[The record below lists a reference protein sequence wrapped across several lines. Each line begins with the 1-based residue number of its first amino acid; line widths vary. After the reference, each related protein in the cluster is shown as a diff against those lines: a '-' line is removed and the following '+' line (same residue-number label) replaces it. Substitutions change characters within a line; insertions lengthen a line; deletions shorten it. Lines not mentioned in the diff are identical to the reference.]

1 MGLDMSFYHTDKPI
15 HLNKVNRGEE
25 EFDADEIFYFR
36 KFWSLHTKI
45 FEIYQEFNGEIED
58 GDDNGL
64 YILLEEKLLERLEQ
78 WLYDY
83 LHSDEEIEYIAP
95 VEEFYKVLCSM
106 IYRTRHGEYFYYNG
120 DYQQLT
126 N

>member
-1 MGLDMSFYHTDKPI
+1 MGLDMSFYHIDKPI

-45 FEIYQEFNGEIED
+45 FEIYQEINGTFED

-83 LHSDEEIEYIAP
+83 LHSDEEIEDIAS

-106 IYRTRHGEYFYYNG
+106 IYRTKHGEHFYYEG
-120 DYQQLT
+120 DY
-126 N
+126 